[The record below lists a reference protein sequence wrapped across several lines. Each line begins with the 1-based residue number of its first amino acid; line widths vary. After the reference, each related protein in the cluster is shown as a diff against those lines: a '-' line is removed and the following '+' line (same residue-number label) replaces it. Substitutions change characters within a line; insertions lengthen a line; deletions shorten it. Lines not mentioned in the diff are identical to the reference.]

1 MIMLIIHTVA
11 GFIFLL
17 TCVSVVVGLSYS
29 VGHFVTKYVLHY
41 TSPDSVDNVFL
52 GFMFMILLL
61 IIAQLSSIT
70 GEVLFGN
77 H

>member
-1 MIMLIIHTVA
+1 MIIIRTLA
-11 GFIFLL
+11 GFIFLV
-17 TCVSVVVGLSYS
+17 TCVSVVVGLSYG

-41 TSPDSVDNVFL
+41 TSPPPDSVDNVFL